1 MGAVGRWTRRLF
13 LQFNNYI
20 MAGNEI
26 ITGRFQHTKYTAA
39 ALTAKNPLLL
49 DGEVVYESDTG
60 RSKIGDGVNK
70 WSALPYQTDAAA
82 VPAVTWKVQGGMLCV
97 KPATD
102 LKNPILKQCFVGI
115 LHYKNAKKR
124 YRRNPQTGQIQNRPL
139 NAGFKLV
146 QDTFAREE
154 LAWTSVRI
162 NPVPFD
168 ATKVNAAG
176 WMPIISIANL
186 LERWVGRI
194 SDPVFVG
201 GGEIRAASRHQYRR
215 PRRKAGAFREAQDA
229 GFILRRSCTLHRK
242 CEIPNRGGTRLF
254 QIDRA

>member
-1 MGAVGRWTRRLF
+1 MIGR
-13 LQFNNYI
+13 I
-20 MAGNEI
+20 
-26 ITGRFQHTKYTAA
+26 QHPKYTAA
-39 ALTAKNPLLL
+39 ALKAANPLLL

-60 RSKIGDGVNK
+60 RHKIGDGVNK
-70 WSALPYQTDAAA
+70 WTELPYPMNAEA

-124 YRRNPQTGQIQNRPL
+124 YRRNPQTGQTQNRPL

-146 QDTFAREE
+146 QDSFSRDEVN
-154 LAWTSVRI
+154 WTSVRI

-176 WMPIISIANL
+176 WMPIISVADL
-186 LERWVGRI
+186 LERWVVRI
-194 SDPVFVG
+194 ADPVFVG
-201 GGEIRAASRHQYRR
+201 GGGKIRAASRHQYRR
-215 PRRKAGAFREAQDA
+215 PRRKAGAFRKAQNA
-229 GFILRRSCTLHRK
+229 GFILRRSC
-242 CEIPNRGGTRLF
+242 IVYG
-254 QIDRA
+254 

>member
-1 MGAVGRWTRRLF
+1 MIGR
-13 LQFNNYI
+13 I
-20 MAGNEI
+20 
-26 ITGRFQHTKYTAA
+26 QHPKYTAA
-39 ALTAKNPLLL
+39 ALKAANPLLL

-60 RSKIGDGVNK
+60 RHKIGDGVNK
-70 WSALPYQTDAAA
+70 WTELPYPMNAEA

-124 YRRNPQTGQIQNRPL
+124 YRRNPQTGQTQNRPL

-146 QDTFAREE
+146 QDSFSRDEVN
-154 LAWTSVRI
+154 WTSVRI

-176 WMPIISIANL
+176 WMPIISVADL
-186 LERWVGRI
+186 LERWVVCIADRG
-194 SDPVFVG
+194 FVG
-201 GGEIRAASRHQYRR
+201 GGKVELHRGTNIGDRGGKMEDSGKRRMQVSFYGGVVLFTGNPQYRTE
-215 PRRKAGAFREAQDA
+215 GARAYFRVIARNYDETAT
-229 GFILRRSCTLHRK
+229 IVHV
-242 CEIPNRGGTRLF
+242 
-254 QIDRA
+254 

>member
-1 MGAVGRWTRRLF
+1 MIGR
-13 LQFNNYI
+13 I
-20 MAGNEI
+20 
-26 ITGRFQHTKYTAA
+26 QHPKYTAA
-39 ALTAKNPLLL
+39 ALKAANPLLL

-60 RSKIGDGVNK
+60 RHKIGDGVNK
-70 WSALPYQTDAAA
+70 WTELPYPMNAEA

-124 YRRNPQTGQIQNRPL
+124 YRRNPQTGQTQNRPL

-146 QDTFAREE
+146 QDSFSRDEVN
-154 LAWTSVRI
+154 WTSVRI

-176 WMPIISIANL
+176 WMPIISVADL
-186 LERWVGRI
+186 LERWVVCIADRG
-194 SDPVFVG
+194 FVG
-201 GGEIRAASRHQYRR
+201 GGNSELHRGTNIGDRGGKMEDSGKRRMQVSFYGGVVLFTGNPQYRTE
-215 PRRKAGAFREAQDA
+215 GARAYFRVIARNYDETAT
-229 GFILRRSCTLHRK
+229 IVHV
-242 CEIPNRGGTRLF
+242 
-254 QIDRA
+254 

>member
-1 MGAVGRWTRRLF
+1 MIGR
-13 LQFNNYI
+13 I
-20 MAGNEI
+20 
-26 ITGRFQHTKYTAA
+26 QHPKYTAA
-39 ALTAKNPLLL
+39 ALKAANPLLL

-60 RSKIGDGVNK
+60 RHKIGDGVNK
-70 WSALPYQTDAAA
+70 WTELPYPMNAEA

-124 YRRNPQTGQIQNRPL
+124 YRRNPQTGQTQNRPL

-146 QDTFAREE
+146 QDSFSRDEVN
-154 LAWTSVRI
+154 WTSVRI

-176 WMPIISIANL
+176 WMPIISVADL
-186 LERWVGRI
+186 LERWVVCIADRG
-194 SDPVFVG
+194 FVG
-201 GGEIRAASRHQYRR
+201 GGKFERHRGTNIGDRGGKMEDSGKRRMQVSFYGGVVLFTGNPQYRTE
-215 PRRKAGAFREAQDA
+215 GARAYFRVIARNYDETAT
-229 GFILRRSCTLHRK
+229 IVHV
-242 CEIPNRGGTRLF
+242 
-254 QIDRA
+254 

>member
-1 MGAVGRWTRRLF
+1 
-13 LQFNNYI
+13 
-20 MAGNEI
+20 MAGD
-26 ITGRFQHTKYTAA
+26 ITTNGRVKHPRHTAA
-39 ALTAKNPLLL
+39 ALTAVNPVLL

-60 RSKIGDGVNK
+60 RNKIGDEMNK
-70 WSALPYQTDAAA
+70 WTALPYQTGAEA
-82 VPAVTWKVQGGMLCV
+82 VQAVTWKVQNRMLCA

-102 LKNPILKQCFVGI
+102 LKNSILKQCFVGI

-124 YRRNPQTGQIQNRPL
+124 YRRNLQTGQTQNRPA

-176 WMPIISIANL
+176 WMPIISVADL
-186 LERWVGRI
+186 LKRWVVRI
-194 SDPVFVG
+194 SGPVFVG
-201 GGEIRAASRHQYRR
+201 GGELHKGTNIGDRVGVQEDSGKFRMQVSFYGGVVLFTGNAKYRTEGARAY
-215 PRRKAGAFREAQDA
+215 FRVIARNYDETAT
-229 GFILRRSCTLHRK
+229 IVHV
-242 CEIPNRGGTRLF
+242 
-254 QIDRA
+254 

>member
-1 MGAVGRWTRRLF
+1 MIGR
-13 LQFNNYI
+13 I
-20 MAGNEI
+20 
-26 ITGRFQHTKYTAA
+26 QHPKYTAA
-39 ALTAKNPLLL
+39 ALKAANPLLL

-60 RSKIGDGVNK
+60 RHKIGDGVNK
-70 WSALPYQTDAAA
+70 WTELPYPMNAEA

-124 YRRNPQTGQIQNRPL
+124 YRRNPQTGQTQNRPL

-146 QDTFAREE
+146 QDSFSRDEVN
-154 LAWTSVRI
+154 WTSVRI

-176 WMPIISIANL
+176 WMPIISVADL
-186 LERWVGRI
+186 LERWVVCIADRG
-194 SDPVFVG
+194 FVG
-201 GGEIRAASRHQYRR
+201 GGNFELHRGTNIGDRGGKMEDSGKRRMQVSFYGGVVLFTGNPQYRTE
-215 PRRKAGAFREAQDA
+215 GARAYFRVIARNYDETAT
-229 GFILRRSCTLHRK
+229 IVHV
-242 CEIPNRGGTRLF
+242 
-254 QIDRA
+254 